1 MEARA
6 RGAVHTKE
14 GKLSLSSKVWFSNSS
29 VHLGHLVGLF
39 KCRWLAPATEL
50 PQFIIQMV
58 WAKLENFHFSYVL
71 RFMRRTSQITV
82 DEEIEPGES
91 E

>member
-1 MEARA
+1 MKARA

-39 KCRWLAPATEL
+39 KCRWLG
-50 PQFIIQMV
+50 
-58 WAKLENFHFSYVL
+58 L
-71 RFMRRTSQITV
+71 RHRITSVYHSDGLGQAREFPFLIRA
-82 DEEIEPGES
+82 
-91 E
+91 